1 MSSEAVTEEG
11 LPNFVKETAVRWLQT
26 IESEENLPADLNKLE
41 QVALERLGLR
51 SDQGN
56 ISGLIDIPWQ
66 KTFEKFLINLNIN
79 FSEIPQ
85 THFLSP
91 CLSIW
96 HGRVNFLKPF
106 LNLSKVQMAF
116 P

>member
-11 LPNFVKETAVRWLQT
+11 LPNFVKETAVDWLQT

-66 KTFEKFLINLNIN
+66 KTFEKFLINTNIN

-85 THFLSP
+85 THFCP
-91 CLSIW
+91 
-96 HGRVNFLKPF
+96 P
-106 LNLSKVQMAF
+106 A
-116 P
+116 